1 MSYKDKTKEREA
13 TKKRMRRYR
22 KKVTP
27 SSNVTPFVT
36 PDLPPERIER
46 IEAILAR
53 RAVLGCPDDTKDRWR
68 RALDY
73 RGWELAIL
81 TVPR

>member
-1 MSYKDKTKEREA
+1 MNTTKALQREQ
-13 TKKRMRRYR
+13 TQKRVKRYR
-22 KKVTP
+22 DRQKALQGTE
-27 SSNVTPFVT
+27 PFVT

-73 RGWELAIL
+73 RGWELI
-81 TVPR
+81 